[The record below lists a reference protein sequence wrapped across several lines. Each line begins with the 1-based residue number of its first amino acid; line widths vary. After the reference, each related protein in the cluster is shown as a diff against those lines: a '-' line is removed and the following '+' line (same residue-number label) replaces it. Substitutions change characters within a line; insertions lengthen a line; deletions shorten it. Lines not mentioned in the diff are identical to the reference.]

1 MNMDTKTLIWLILN
15 GILVLYI
22 IGLIIYSA
30 FFRREEEVIKWSKTQ
45 VQDLFPKEDFKTI
58 SKLINPI
65 KNSIIQEQDSN
76 TDHSNS
82 SMMNN

>member
-30 FFRREEEVIKWSKTQ
+30 FFRREEEVIKWSKT
-45 VQDLFPKEDFKTI
+45 
-58 SKLINPI
+58 
-65 KNSIIQEQDSN
+65 
-76 TDHSNS
+76 
-82 SMMNN
+82 